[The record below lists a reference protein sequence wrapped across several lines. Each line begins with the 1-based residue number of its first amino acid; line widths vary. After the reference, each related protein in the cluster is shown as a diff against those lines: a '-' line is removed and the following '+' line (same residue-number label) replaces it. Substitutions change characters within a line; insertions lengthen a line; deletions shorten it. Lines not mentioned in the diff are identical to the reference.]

1 MANHNDRKARHKA
14 ENDARRAIEFP
25 AHHRFA
31 RMAGT
36 KVRLVADQIRGLP
49 INKAL
54 ETLKFSKKRGAA
66 MLNKVVKSALANAEY
81 QISEL
86 KLEIE
91 VDNLY
96 VADVHA
102 DEGPTLKRWMTRSR
116 GMAYPILRRM
126 CHIHVTLK
134 AKPGE
139 GEADEKAGAAKAA
152 KEAPG
157 GKTAGKKAG
166 KKAMAGAK

>member
-1 MANHNDRKARHKA
+1 MANHNERKARHKA
-14 ENDARRAIEFP
+14 ENDARRASEFS
-25 AHHRFA
+25 AHYRFA

-36 KVRLVADQIRGLP
+36 KVRLVADQVRGLP
-49 INKAL
+49 INRAL

-66 MLNKVVKSALANAEY
+66 MLNKVMKSALANAEY
-81 QISEL
+81 QISEQ
-86 KLEIE
+86 KLDME

-96 VADVHA
+96 VADVQA

-126 CHIHVTLK
+126 CHIHVTLRPAPGAGGDEEGK
-134 AKPGE
+134 A
-139 GEADEKAGAAKAA
+139 AATVAAGA
-152 KEAPG
+152 
-157 GKTAGKKAG
+157 KKKG